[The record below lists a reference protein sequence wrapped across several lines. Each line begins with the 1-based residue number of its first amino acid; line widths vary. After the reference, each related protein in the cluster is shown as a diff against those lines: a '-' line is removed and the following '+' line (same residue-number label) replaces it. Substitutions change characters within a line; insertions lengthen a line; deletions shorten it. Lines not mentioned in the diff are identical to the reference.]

1 MKNLTFLQWDI
12 LDRGLFDHIVL
23 AELVKEAHYG
33 PRGIA
38 VDVARDACI
47 KAARGLVEIGA
58 LVPGTLR
65 DGEFLAAAGEFD
77 ALVRIVLREYDGN
90 PDGSW
95 LYELWFSTTPKGD
108 DAARL
113 NREAGHGLLQMAAD
127 DLVDVAAAVDH
138 LRPWATSGDAVD
150 RAVVVV
156 EGLVRRGHAAIESP
170 DEGGWVTGVEGSQV
184 LQRVRDTARTG
195 ASLPPLRF
203 RATVSGRQH
212 LARASGGLD
221 GAP

>member
-108 DAARL
+108 
-113 NREAGHGLLQMAAD
+113 
-127 DLVDVAAAVDH
+127 VAAAVDH